1 MYHARMRARRRL
13 AHFLRLGEAL
23 FKASNQ
29 PGVHMRDLMPIS
41 LGRAC
46 RFLWMYA
53 VSMLLCILGLA
64 GAWAQE
70 PTRSQP
76 QVPDSSEPNAKP
88 VHDQKSSQDVT
99 DKLKKAFESKN
110 AAYAESNIQPVVD
123 DQSVTLNGT
132 VKS

>member
-1 MYHARMRARRRL
+1 
-13 AHFLRLGEAL
+13 
-23 FKASNQ
+23 
-29 PGVHMRDLMPIS
+29 MRDLMPIS

-53 VSMLLCILGLA
+53 ASMLLCILGLA

-110 AAYAESNIQPVVD
+110 AAYAESNIQPLVD

-132 VKS
+132 VKSDMQHEMALQLARAYAGNREIVDRLSVRP